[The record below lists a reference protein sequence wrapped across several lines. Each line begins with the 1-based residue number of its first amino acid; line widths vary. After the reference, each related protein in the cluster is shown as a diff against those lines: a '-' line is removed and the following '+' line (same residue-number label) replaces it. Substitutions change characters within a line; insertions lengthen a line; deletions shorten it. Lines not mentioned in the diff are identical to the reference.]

1 VLLYTMYSEGFEF
14 FRSGY
19 AAAVTVV
26 FLAFVL
32 ALAWLNARVLEKRV
46 HYA

>member
-1 VLLYTMYSEGFEF
+1 MYSEGFEY

-32 ALAWLNARVLEKRV
+32 ALALLKTWFLDRRV

>member
-1 VLLYTMYSEGFEF
+1 MYSEGFEF

-19 AAAVTVV
+19 ASAVTVV
-26 FLAFVL
+26 FLLFVL
-32 ALAWLNARVLEKRV
+32 ALSALKVFVLDKRV

>member
-1 VLLYTMYSEGFEF
+1 MYSEGFEF

-19 AAAVTVV
+19 AAAVTMV

-32 ALAWLNARVLEKRV
+32 ALSLLKTWFLDRRV